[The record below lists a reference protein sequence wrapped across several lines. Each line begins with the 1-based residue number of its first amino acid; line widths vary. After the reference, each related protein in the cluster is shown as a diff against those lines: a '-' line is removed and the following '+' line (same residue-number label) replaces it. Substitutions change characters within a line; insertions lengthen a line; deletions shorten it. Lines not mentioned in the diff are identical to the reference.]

1 MVLLR
6 SLAGAAKV
14 AKTFGGSPA
23 VAQIDE
29 RVSLP
34 ANIGGVSARVAGFG
48 DLIDPLDNL
57 NSTF

>member
-34 ANIGGVSARVAGFG
+34 ANIGGGECESGRFWRSYRSSG
-48 DLIDPLDNL
+48 
-57 NSTF
+57 